1 MSAEKCQ
8 LHKGSKSWRECV
20 LKRSLETS
28 MTRPREL
35 VKPPKVTLA
44 LDRYLR
50 GLEVQVRVAGRCSW
64 RLSKPEV
71 VGNDP

>member
-1 MSAEKCQ
+1 M
-8 LHKGSKSWRECV
+8 
-20 LKRSLETS
+20 RSLETS

-64 RLSKPEV
+64 CLSKPEV